1 MRSRRSFFLFNGMRV
16 KDALFSTG
24 EPAYAVNRD
33 GIIKAWNPA
42 AEREFGYRPSEA
54 LGHFCWELLAG
65 QDLFGNQYCC
75 SGCPLR
81 ETAFNKKST
90 NSNEMLLRTSSNE
103 LRRFRITRLAI
114 SGRDGV
120 DLLVHLCHPVV
131 QSTQAH
137 VDHDLADPSSTN
149 GKRCALT
156 LREKEIFSLLSE
168 GHSTREMASNLCIS
182 PATVR
187 NHIQNIFCKLKVRNR
202 VAAISRGRELG
213 II

>member
-1 MRSRRSFFLFNGMRV
+1 MRA
-16 KDALFSTG
+16 KDTLFSTG

-33 GIIKAWNPA
+33 GVIKAWNPA
-42 AEREFGYRPSEA
+42 AEREFGYRPSEV
-54 LGHFCWELLAG
+54 LGHYCWELLAG
-65 QDLFGNQYCC
+65 QDLYGNRYCC

-81 ETAFNKKST
+81 EAAFDRQVT
-90 NSNEMLLRTSSNE
+90 NSNEMFLRTSNSE
-103 LRRFRITRLAI
+103 LRRYRITRLLM

-120 DLLVHLCHPVV
+120 DLLAHVCHPVV
-131 QSTQAH
+131 QSTQTH
-137 VDHDLADPSSTN
+137 VDYESADPSSTN

-156 LREKEIFSLLSE
+156 LREREIFSLLSK

-202 VAAISRGRELG
+202 IAAISRGRELG
-213 II
+213 IN

>member
-1 MRSRRSFFLFNGMRV
+1 MRPR
-16 KDALFSTG
+16 DALFSTG

-33 GIIKAWNPA
+33 GVIKAWNSA

-54 LGHFCWELLAG
+54 LGHLCWELLAG

-75 SGCPLR
+75 PGCPLR
-81 ETAFNKKST
+81 EAAFNNKST

-103 LRRFRITRLAI
+103 FRRFRITRLVI
-114 SGRDGV
+114 SCREEV
-120 DLLVHLCHPVV
+120 DLFVHLCHPEV
-131 QSTQAH
+131 QAPQGH
-137 VDHDLADPSSTN
+137 VDNDLTDPSGTN

-156 LREKEIFSLLSE
+156 LREREIFSLLSE
-168 GHSTREMASNLCIS
+168 GHSTKEMAATLCIS

-202 VAAISRGRELG
+202 VAAISRARELG

>member
-1 MRSRRSFFLFNGMRV
+1 MRA
-16 KDALFSTG
+16 KDTLFSTG

-33 GIIKAWNPA
+33 GVIKAWNPA

-54 LGHFCWELLAG
+54 LGHYCWELLAG
-65 QDLFGNQYCC
+65 QDLYGNRYCC

-81 ETAFNKKST
+81 EAAFDRQVT
-90 NSNEMLLRTSSNE
+90 NSNEMFLRTSSNE
-103 LRRFRITRLAI
+103 LRRYRITRLLM
-114 SGRDGV
+114 SRRDGV
-120 DLLVHLCHPVV
+120 DLLAHLCHREGR
-131 QSTQAH
+131 STQSH
-137 VDHDLADPSSTN
+137 VDNDLVATSSTN
-149 GKRCALT
+149 GNGHALT
-156 LREKEIFSLLSE
+156 LREREIFSLLSE